1 LNICLRMIFNIRY
14 FCFFLLVFL
23 LRPGLSF
30 SECTQD
36 RVKELAAL
44 LQNSYED
51 TSDIAAEFVQETTPA
66 GATEG
71 LRAAGKVYFKRP
83 RLMRWE
89 YRTPDPQLI
98 VTCGNVVYVY
108 EEEANQVMILPR
120 DQFLS
125 SEISRAFFFGK
136 GDLEKSFRA
145 EAPDADW
152 PNASWT
158 LKLTPRDP
166 VQQVRALWITLNPES
181 HLVSEMLLEDQL
193 GGRTHIIL
201 KDVKV
206 NTGVKASI
214 FQFIPPP
221 GVEIYRAD
229 Q

>member
-1 LNICLRMIFNIRY
+1 MSICSRNISNIS
-14 FCFFLLVFL
+14 FFGIFLLFFL
-23 LRPGLSF
+23 LRPELACAENS
-30 SECTQD
+30 QD
-36 RVKELAAL
+36 RVRELVAL
-44 LQNSYED
+44 LQNSYEK
-51 TSDIAAEFVQETTPA
+51 TNDIVAEFVQETTPA

-71 LRAAGKVYFKRP
+71 LQATGRVYFRRP

-108 EEEANQVMILPR
+108 EEEPNQVMVLPR

-145 EAPDADW
+145 EAPTPEW
-152 PNASWT
+152 PGALWT

-166 VQQVRALWITLNPES
+166 VPQVRTLWITLNPGS
-181 HLVSEMLLEDQL
+181 HLVSEIVLEDQL

-201 KDVKV
+201 KDVEV
-206 NTGVKASI
+206 NTGIDASL
-214 FQFIPPP
+214 FQFVPPQ
-221 GVEIYRAD
+221 GAEIYRTD

>member
-1 LNICLRMIFNIRY
+1 MFPSGP
-14 FCFFLLVFL
+14 VVAE
-23 LRPGLSF
+23 G
-30 SECTQD
+30 TQD
-36 RVKELAAL
+36 RVKELAVL
-44 LQNSYED
+44 LQSSYEN

-71 LRAAGKVYFKRP
+71 LQATGRVYFKRP
-83 RLMRWE
+83 WLMRWE

-120 DQFLS
+120 EQFLS
-125 SEISRAFFFGK
+125 TEISRAFFFGK

-145 EAPDADW
+145 EAPTPDW
-152 PNASWT
+152 PQASWT
-158 LKLTPRDP
+158 LKLIPRDSVP
-166 VQQVRALWITLNPES
+166 QVRTLWITLNPES
-181 HLVSEMLLEDQL
+181 HLVSEMVLEDQL
-193 GGRTHIIL
+193 GGRTRIIL
-201 KDVKV
+201 KDVEV
-206 NTGVKASI
+206 NTGVEASL